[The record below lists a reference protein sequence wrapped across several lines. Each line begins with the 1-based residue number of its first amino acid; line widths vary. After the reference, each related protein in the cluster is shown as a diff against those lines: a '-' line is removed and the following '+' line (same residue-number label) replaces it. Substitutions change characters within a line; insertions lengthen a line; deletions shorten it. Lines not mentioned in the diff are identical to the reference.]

1 MKTILLFLVALFT
14 VSLAH
19 AEAMLF
25 AYPEL
30 HCFGQ
35 KPTAYKGFHSPHIL
49 CGGKESTYRF
59 MKNVLDEVCA
69 LFLSKYIH
77 LGGDEA
83 PKDNWDKCPHCQA
96 KMEKEGMKTTH
107 NLQLHFSKQLALYLQ
122 QKGRKAV
129 FWDDVVDEGDVKL
142 PANTV
147 INWWNY
153 RSKGDNGY
161 KKAIENNYEIVCS
174 TNYYTYLFF
183 PVTPWG
189 VTKENRTFD
198 LKMVYEQNPSD
209 LKNPPRNVLGIT
221 TCQWG
226 DDGMQ
231 EYMNDRR
238 IFPRVYA
245 LAEQMWSTGERP
257 TFEAFY
263 NKVKSKYPYLKQIGV
278 DYGPAMKNETP
289 KEYRWN

>member
-1 MKTILLFLVALFT
+1 MKTILLFLIALFT
-14 VSLAH
+14 VPGH

-69 LFLSKYIH
+69 LFPSKYIH

-96 KMEKEGMKTTH
+96 KMEKEGLKTTH

-122 QKGRKAV
+122 QNGRKAV

-226 DDGMQ
+226 DDGIQ